1 MLNGKVI
8 KENGSVVWY
17 KDDKL
22 HREDG
27 PTVERLDGYKA
38 WYLDNILHRLDDPA
52 VECANGDGEWWLNG
66 KRHRIDGPAIDRQN
80 GHREWW
86 LNGERHREDGP
97 AVERIDGNQI
107 WYRHGILHRT
117 DRLAIENHSG
127 EKYWYID
134 GVHLPEKECKN
145 QTSSKKESIM
155 PSTKQQMFRIYAENN
170 LQHLLDENGIQL
182 NETGTHYKNSK
193 LNEHYLNFCK
203 TVDMVLD
210 HTNSLKRK
218 RIFVIASKLKEKTE
232 DFNGYQFSEKPS
244 AHLTYKKAFTEAQ
257 RLGIKFPD
265 RKFYIFQRIMK
276 VV

>member
-1 MLNGKVI
+1 MLNGKVT

-27 PTVERLDGYKA
+27 P
-38 WYLDNILHRLDDPA
+38 A
-52 VECANGDGEWWLNG
+52 V
-66 KRHRIDGPAIDRQN
+66 DRQD
-80 GHREWW
+80 GHKEWW
-86 LNGERHREDGP
+86 LNGERHRDDGP
-97 AVERIDGNQI
+97 
-107 WYRHGILHRT
+107 
-117 DRLAIENHSG
+117 AIENHSG

-145 QTSSKKESIM
+145 QTSSKKESII
-155 PSTKQQMFRIYAENN
+155 PSTKQQMFSIYAENN

-218 RIFVIASKLKEKTE
+218 RLFVIASKLKEKIE
-232 DFNGYQFSEKPS
+232 DFNRYQFSEKPS
-244 AHLTYKKAFTEAQ
+244 AHLSYGKAFTEAR
-257 RLGIKFPD
+257 RLGVKFPD
-265 RKFYIFQRIMK
+265 KKFYIFQRVMK